1 MDPVAPAPVD
11 PAVPAPSAPKRPA
24 SSIAAE
30 GLGTLQTMHR
40 AAPNADALNA
50 LALQRPRDQ
59 TPAPPQNVWRV
70 LDNKAALHA
79 GKADEAS
86 SAQPTG
92 VQGEKVAVL
101 HTVSTCPNQTDAG
114 ESKAVAVH
122 VTRRSMSD
130 IEGSQLVLSIEDIRS
145 VSDQ

>member
-1 MDPVAPAPVD
+1 MDH
-11 PAVPAPSAPKRPA
+11 A
-24 SSIAAE
+24 S
-30 GLGTLQTMHR
+30 GMKR

-70 LDNKAALHA
+70 LDNKAVLHA

-86 SAQPTG
+86 CAQPAG

-114 ESKAVAVH
+114 ESDAHILCASVYEPAHSLDRLPHKLFGDISHIPSRIVSVAFDLDPSYMLH
-122 VTRRSMSD
+122 SN
-130 IEGSQLVLSIEDIRS
+130 Q
-145 VSDQ
+145 

>member
-1 MDPVAPAPVD
+1 
-11 PAVPAPSAPKRPA
+11 
-24 SSIAAE
+24 
-30 GLGTLQTMHR
+30 MHR
-40 AAPNADALNA
+40 AALEANALDA
-50 LALQRPRDQ
+50 LALQGRGCATKPVK

-86 SAQPTG
+86 SAQPTC

>member
-50 LALQRPRDQ
+50 LALQGRGCATKPVK

-70 LDNKAALHA
+70 LDNKAALNA
-79 GKADEAS
+79 GNVDEAS
-86 SAQPTG
+86 CTNPA
-92 VQGEKVAVL
+92 GEKV
-101 HTVSTCPNQTDAG
+101 PNKTDAG

-122 VTRRSMSD
+122 LKGRSMSD
-130 IEGSQLVLSIEDIRS
+130 IGGSQLVLSIEDIR
-145 VSDQ
+145 

>member
-1 MDPVAPAPVD
+1 MDH
-11 PAVPAPSAPKRPA
+11 A
-24 SSIAAE
+24 S
-30 GLGTLQTMHR
+30 GMKR

-86 SAQPTG
+86 SAQPAG

-122 VTRRSMSD
+122 VTGRSMSD
-130 IEGSQLVLSIEDIRS
+130 IVISELDHVYIMPAAIPAPYIDMHSTQRTAVCLFTHCQNVM
-145 VSDQ
+145 